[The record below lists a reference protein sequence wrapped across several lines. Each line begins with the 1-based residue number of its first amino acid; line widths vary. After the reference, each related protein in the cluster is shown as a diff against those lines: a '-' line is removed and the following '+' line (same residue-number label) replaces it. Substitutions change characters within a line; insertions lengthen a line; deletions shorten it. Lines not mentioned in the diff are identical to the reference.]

1 MNNFYPLNDLFLTN
15 IWFVLDLFLSCENE
29 CLTFNLMKE

>member
-1 MNNFYPLNDLFLTN
+1 MTSFYPLNDLFITN
-15 IWFVLDLFLSCENE
+15 ILLTLSLFLSCEHE

>member
-1 MNNFYPLNDLFLTN
+1 MTSFYPLNDLFLTN
-15 IWFVLDLFLSCENE
+15 ILLSLSLFLAGEKE